1 MNPLIAQLGK
11 YAAYHRDP
19 RNIATHFVGV
29 PMIVLAVTSFLS
41 RPGLELFGLALSP
54 VWFVLAAVAVFYFR
68 LDVRFGLTMTAL
80 FVLSAFLS
88 SFIAAQST
96 VVWLVASAGL
106 FIVGWTIQF
115 IGHYYEGKKP
125 AFVDDLV
132 GLLLGPLFVTA
143 EVGFALGLRREV
155 KAGIEQMVGPT
166 RLRTLNGSPTRSK

>member
-41 RPGLELFGLALSP
+41 RPGFELFGLALSP
-54 VWFVLAAVAVFYFR
+54 VWFVLAAVAVFYLR
-68 LDVRFGLTMTAL
+68 LDVRFGLTMMAL
-80 FVLSAFLS
+80 FSLSAFIS
-88 SFIAAQST
+88 SFIAAQSAL
-96 VVWLVASAGL
+96 VWLVGSAGL

-115 IGHYYEGKKP
+115 VGHYYEGKKP

-143 EVGFALGLRREV
+143 EVGFAIGLRREV

-166 RLRTLNGSPTRSK
+166 RLRTLDGSPTLSK